1 MIQSDH
7 QPVKIGHKEWTKDD
21 DQFIYAHLSAKQKR
35 EAVPSEEDKERFMS
49 KSLWNQENLLP
60 YMDKPW
66 SGHILI
72 SGATGAGKTWV
83 AKEILKQDDR
93 PIYLV
98 SDLDGDD
105 RSLKLLLRSGRL
117 SKLTEPREI
126 DNCFILFDDVRD
138 PAMND
143 WRDRLYEQGRHKKI
157 TVITINHSIREGHK
171 IKHVVQD
178 SEWIILFPHANASII
193 KSYMQD
199 NLRLTAWFR
208 RAVLSK
214 AQEDGK
220 YMFIHNWAPTFIMT
234 SKSVIPF

>member
-1 MIQSDH
+1 MIQSNH
-7 QPVKIGHKEWTKDD
+7 EPIEIGHTEWQKEDD
-21 DQFIYAHLSAKQKR
+21 KFIHGHLSGKAKR
-35 EAVPSEEDKERFMS
+35 ESEPNEEEKKQFME
-49 KSLWNQENLLP
+49 KSLWHKSKLLP
-60 YMDKPW
+60 FMRKPW

-83 AKEILKQDDR
+83 AKEILKYDDR

-98 SDLDGDD
+98 SDLDGND
-105 RSLKLLLRSGRL
+105 RSLKLLLRQGRL
-117 SKLTEPREI
+117 HKVDEPMELE
-126 DNCFILFDDVRD
+126 NCFVLFDDVRD
-138 PAMND
+138 NEMNE

-208 RAVLSK
+208 RAVLAK

-220 YMFIHNWAPTFIMT
+220 YLFIHNWAPTFMMT
-234 SKSVIPF
+234 EKSVIPF